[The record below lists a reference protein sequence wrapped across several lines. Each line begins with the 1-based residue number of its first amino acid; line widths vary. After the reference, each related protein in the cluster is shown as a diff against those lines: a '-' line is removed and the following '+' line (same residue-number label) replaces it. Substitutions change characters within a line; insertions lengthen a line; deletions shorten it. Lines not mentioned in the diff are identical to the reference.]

1 MAVTHKVANASTVS
15 ASHPLR
21 PAGQASSI
29 LLPVAMLHPIIR
41 VAHRM
46 AGPLN
51 IASRIIFDHEIVII
65 VRGEG
70 ELLLPDGPHRFGP
83 RHLLLIP
90 PFLAHEFTSRGMCEH
105 IAIHFDLAP
114 DVPKGS
120 DAPSGRR
127 PYRVRLSHGLELPLH
142 VTMLENDPI
151 QRAVER
157 ALERWR
163 SGDTL
168 DQVHASADLLQA
180 IVLLLQRQ
188 RTGRASPQ
196 QARAQFHMDK
206 AMRHISAHYRT
217 IRSAAEIAQA
227 AGISTSQ
234 LNRLARSWTGHS
246 AMELLRRA
254 RVDQARRLLATGEL
268 SIKEVAVACGFAS
281 PYHFSKVF
289 RRIDGLPPSQYQA
302 SMMKTR

>member
-1 MAVTHKVANASTVS
+1 MIS
-15 ASHPLR
+15 AAHPLR
-21 PAGQASSI
+21 STRAMASLLLPAG
-29 LLPVAMLHPIIR
+29 LLHPQIR
-41 VAHRM
+41 LAHRVT
-46 AGPLN
+46 GPLN
-51 IASRIIFDHEIVII
+51 IPSRIIFDHEIVII

-70 ELLLPDGPHRFGP
+70 ELLLPDGPHPFAP
-83 RHLLLIP
+83 RHLLLLP
-90 PFLAHEFTSRGMCEH
+90 PFLPHEFRSAGTCEH

-114 DVPKGS
+114 GVPKGS
-120 DAPSGRR
+120 SDPSGRR

-163 SGDTL
+163 SDDTL
-168 DQVHASADLLQA
+168 NQVHASADLLQA

-188 RTGRASPQ
+188 RTARVSPQ
-196 QARAQFHMDK
+196 QARAQLHMDK
-206 AMRHISAHYRT
+206 AMAYIAAHYRT
-217 IRSAAEIAQA
+217 IRSVGEIARA

-234 LNRLARSWTGHS
+234 LNRLAHSWTGHS

-254 RVDQARRLLATGEL
+254 RVDQARRLLAAGEL
-268 SIKEVAVACGFAS
+268 SIKEVAIACGFAS
-281 PYHFSKVF
+281 QYHFSKVF

-302 SMMKTR
+302 SIMTAR